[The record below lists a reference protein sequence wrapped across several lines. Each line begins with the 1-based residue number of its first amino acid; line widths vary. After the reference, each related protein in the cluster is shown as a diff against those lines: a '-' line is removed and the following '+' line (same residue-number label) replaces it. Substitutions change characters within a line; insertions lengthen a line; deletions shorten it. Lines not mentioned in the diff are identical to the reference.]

1 MDALEK
7 KAAELVREQRF
18 LKLKGI
24 VTEDKLKEREEMR
37 MRKGEVESKIQQ
49 VEKLIEKKENE
60 LRGLEKEVEELDSE
74 LMEGVVRMERGMISK
89 KKRVETENKQK
100 EGEMKK
106 LDLEIL
112 IGETKED
119 MERME
124 KRREEL
130 VSERVIVYEYVKRYE
145 EEEEDR
151 QRDSEV
157 RISQTLLNIFEQ
169 YQTFFFFTSNAFF
182 IFFLQQDDDDDD
194 YNDDNDNDDD
204 DANLTPF
211 DDNVTK
217 IYSLD
222 SYDDDDNVELVGI
235 IYSNI
240 FAHSRTFLN
249 INI

>member
-1 MDALEK
+1 MHCTIKHPILKKFSQTFSNTIKQYQTFFFKLVFYFSVDALEK
-7 KAAELVREQRF
+7 KAAELAREQRF

-24 VTEDKLKEREEMR
+24 VTEDKQKEREEVR
-37 MRKGEVESKIQQ
+37 MRKEEVESKIQQ

-60 LRGLEKEVEELDSE
+60 LRGLEKEVEELEGE
-74 LMEGVVRMERGMISK
+74 LMEGVVMIERGMMSK
-89 KKRVETENKQK
+89 KKRVEAENKQK

-145 EEEEDR
+145 EEEEER

-157 RISQTLLNIFEQ
+157 RISQTLPNIFR
-169 YQTFFFFTSNAFF
+169 TISNFFF
-182 IFFLQQDDDDDD
+182 L
-194 YNDDNDNDDD
+194 Y
-204 DANLTPF
+204 
-211 DDNVTK
+211 K
-217 IYSLD
+217 
-222 SYDDDDNVELVGI
+222 
-235 IYSNI
+235 
-240 FAHSRTFLN
+240 
-249 INI
+249 